1 MHKWAKSMAD
11 SLKAK
16 VDEIGVSNIDG
27 EMLCDLEKWASVIA
41 SITQFDKD
49 YKIVEAMEDAEAEDI
64 VDMADERRYYRG
76 QPRTASGR
84 FKRRG
89 YSDDM
94 YYPQRDMDRG
104 YGRMYFDED
113 MIPSEYRDA
122 SKRVASPYDGMFFVS
137 NMGRTGHDGMGMQHD
152 SRMGKSGMS
161 RRTYMESKEM
171 GKDKETKI
179 KDLDKYLDELKEDMM
194 EMVKGMTSDEKV
206 MWQQRLS
213 NMANNL

>member
-1 MHKWAKSMAD
+1 MHAWAKSMAD

-16 VDEIGVSNIDG
+16 VDEMGVSNIDG

-49 YKIVEAMEDAEAEDI
+49 YKIVEAMEDAESEDI

-104 YGRMYFDED
+104 YGRMY
-113 MIPSEYRDA
+113 Y
-122 SKRVASPYDGMFFVS
+122 
-137 NMGRTGHDGMGMQHD
+137 TGHDGMYMPNGDRDTTIYGYYGTDRMSPESPMGRQYD
-152 SRMGKSGMS
+152 QRMGKSGMS

-194 EMVKGMTSDEKV
+194 EMVKGMTSDEKI

-213 NMANNL
+213 NMANSL